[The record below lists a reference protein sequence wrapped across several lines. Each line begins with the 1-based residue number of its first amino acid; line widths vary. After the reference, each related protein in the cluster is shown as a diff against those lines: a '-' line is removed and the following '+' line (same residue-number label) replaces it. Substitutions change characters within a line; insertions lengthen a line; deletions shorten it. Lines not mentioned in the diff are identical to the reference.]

1 MRLPTSLPP
10 LPRLTALAARLS
22 PGARQ
27 TVLALAAAATAAG
40 LAALAATWAVTAIE
54 ARTVAAVK
62 SRLLSEGILWASV
75 SADGMQIHL
84 AGTAPNEAA
93 RFRAVNLAGAVVD
106 AGRIRD
112 DMDVPALRAIEPP
125 RFSVEILR
133 NLDGISLIGLLPGAG
148 PAAEGDA
155 ALAASVAAAAQGL
168 PVADMLET
176 ADYPAPDGWDR
187 AMAFGLEALR
197 LLPRSK
203 ISVAADRVAV
213 TAIADSADQKRGWEA
228 ELGRRVPQGL
238 AVEIDI
244 SAPRP
249 VLTPFTLRFVLDDGG
264 ARFDACSADSDR
276 ARDRITAAAAAA
288 GVPGRIAC
296 TVGLGVPTPRW
307 AEAAEAGIR
316 AVVALGE
323 GAVTFSDA
331 DVTLLAGPGVD
342 QAVFD
347 RVVGD
352 LQATLPQ
359 VFSLQATLPPRDQPV
374 AQGPAEFT
382 AVLSDSGRVEMRG
395 RLTDDLLRDAVDS
408 FARARFGADDVYTAT
423 RLDPDLPD
431 GWPVRVFAGLEAL
444 SQLHAGRV
452 TVRAETLD
460 IAGVTGDQDARG
472 RVAQVLSDRLGQGA
486 EFTVEVRY
494 EEALDPV
501 ASLPTADECL
511 ADLNKVQAT
520 RKITFAPGSA
530 EIDTDARGVIEAL
543 AEVLRDCPPLR
554 MEVAGHTDSQGSEGG
569 NRALSQ
575 ARAEAVLIALQGRR
589 LPVEGFSARGYG
601 EERPISDNSTED
613 GREANRRI
621 EFTLL
626 PQPGA
631 AEGAGAVGAPAEG
644 AAPAAPPAQ
653 PAPEALTRGQSFS
666 VTAPDRSAAA
676 GDAAEVPVTRAAGP
690 AEAPVDETDFQPIDE
705 TYPRPQRRQDP

>member
-1 MRLPTSLPP
+1 MRLPPALSP
-10 LPRLTALAARLS
+10 LTGMAARLGARLS
-22 PGARQ
+22 PAARQ

-40 LAALAATWAVTAIE
+40 LAALTATWAVGRIE
-54 ARTVAAVK
+54 TRTVAAVK
-62 SRLLSEGILWASV
+62 SRLLEQGLLWASV
-75 SADGMQIHL
+75 SADGLQIHL
-84 AGTAPNEAA
+84 TGTAPNEAA
-93 RFRAVNLAGAVVD
+93 RFRAVNLAGGVVD

-112 DMDVPALRAIEPP
+112 GMDVPALRAIEAP

-133 NLDGISLIGLLPGAG
+133 NLDGISLIGLLP
-148 PAAEGDA
+148 AAEGGAEA
-155 ALAASVAAAAQGL
+155 ALAASVAATSGGL

-176 ADYPAPDGWDR
+176 ADYPAPEGWD
-187 AMAFGLEALR
+187 AALAFGLDALR

-213 TAIADSADQKRGWEA
+213 TAIADSADQKRGWERD
-228 ELGRRVPQGL
+228 LGRRVPQGL

-249 VLTPFTLRFVLDDGG
+249 VLTPFTLRFLLDAEG
-264 ARFDACSADSDR
+264 ARFDACSADTDR
-276 ARDRITAAAAAA
+276 ARDRILAAARAA
-288 GVPGRIAC
+288 GIEGRIPC

-307 AEAAEAGIR
+307 AEAAEAAIR
-316 AVVALGE
+316 AVVDLGE

-331 DVTLLAGPGVD
+331 DVTLLAGAGVD

-382 AVLSDSGRVEMRG
+382 AVLADSGRIELRG
-395 RLTDDLLRDAVDS
+395 RLTDDLLREAVDS
-408 FARARFGADDVYTAT
+408 FARARFGAEAVYTAT

-444 SQLHAGRV
+444 AQLHAGRV
-452 TVRAETLD
+452 TVRADTVD

-472 RVAQVLSDRLGQGA
+472 RVAQVLSERLGQGQQ
-486 EFTVEVRY
+486 FRVEVRY

-501 ASLPTADECL
+501 ASLPTAEDCVAGLNAVL
-511 ADLNKVQAT
+511 AE

-530 EIDTDARGVIEAL
+530 EIDSAARSVIEAL

-554 MEVAGHTDSQGSEGG
+554 MEIAGHTDSQGSEGG

-589 LPVEGFSARGYG
+589 APVDGFSARGYG
-601 EERPISDNSTED
+601 EERPIADNATEE

-626 PQPGA
+626 PLP
-631 AEGAGAVGAPAEG
+631 GAVGAETAAADG
-644 AAPAAPPAQ
+644 AAGADGGGADAPPAPP

-666 VTAPDRSAAA
+666 VTAPDRGDPAAQ
-676 GDAAEVPVTRAAGP
+676 PVARAAGP
-690 AEAPVDETDFQPIDE
+690 AEAPVDPTDFQPSAE

>member
-1 MRLPTSLPP
+1 MNLPP
-10 LPRLTALAARLS
+10 APPSLSRLAALTARLS
-22 PGARQ
+22 PAARQ

-84 AGTAPNEAA
+84 TGTAPNEAA
-93 RFRAVNLAGAVVD
+93 RFRAVNLAGGVID

-112 DMDVPALRAIEPP
+112 GMEVPALTGIEPP

-133 NLDGISLIGLLPGAG
+133 NLDGISLIGLVPGADG
-148 PAAEGDA
+148 EAEA
-155 ALAASVAAAAQGL
+155 ALAASVAATAGGL
-168 PVADMLET
+168 PVADMLES
-176 ADYPAPDGWDR
+176 ADHAAPPGWD
-187 AMAFGLEALR
+187 AALAFGLDALR

-203 ISVAADRVAV
+203 ISVAADRVTV
-213 TAIADSADQKRGWEA
+213 TAIADSAEQKRGWDLDLA
-228 ELGRRVPQGL
+228 RRVPQGL
-238 AVEIDI
+238 EVEIDI

-249 VLTPFTLRFVLDDGG
+249 VLTPFTLRFVLDEGG
-264 ARFDACSADSDR
+264 ARFDACSADTDR
-276 ARDRITAAAAAA
+276 ARDRITAAARAA
-288 GVPGRIAC
+288 GVEGRIAC

-323 GAVTFSDA
+323 GAITFSDA
-331 DVTLLAGPGVD
+331 DVTLLAGAGVE

-347 RVVGD
+347 RVTGD

-359 VFSLQATLPPRDQPV
+359 VFSLQSTLPPRDQPV
-374 AQGPAEFT
+374 PQGPAEFT
-382 AVLSDSGRVEMRG
+382 AVLADSGRVELRG
-395 RLTDDLLRDAVDS
+395 RLTDDLLREAVDS
-408 FARARFGADDVYTAT
+408 FARAHFGAEAVYTAT

-444 SQLHAGRV
+444 SELHAGRV
-452 TVRAETLD
+452 TVRADMVD
-460 IAGVTGDQDARG
+460 IAGVTGDQEARG

-486 EFTVEVRY
+486 EFKVDVRY

-501 ASLPTADECL
+501 ASLPTAEECVDGLNDVL
-511 ADLNKVQAT
+511 AA
-520 RKITFAPGSA
+520 RKITFAPGSS
-530 EIDTDARGVIEAL
+530 EIDTTARAVIEAL

-554 MEVAGHTDSQGSEGG
+554 MEIAGHTDSQGSEGG

-575 ARAEAVLIALQGRR
+575 ARAEAVLVALQGRR
-589 LPVEGFSARGYG
+589 LPVEGFTARGYG
-601 EERPISDNSTED
+601 EERPIADNATEE

-621 EFTLL
+621 EFTLVA
-626 PQPGA
+626 QPGE
-631 AEGAGAVGAPAEG
+631 AEAGAEAGAEAV
-644 AAPAAPPAQ
+644 APAA

-666 VTAPDRSAAA
+666 VTAPDRS
-676 GDAAEVPVTRAAGP
+676 GTDAAVTRAAGP
-690 AEAPVDETDFQPIDE
+690 AEPAPDETDFQPTSE